1 MFNILAI
8 NFLNI
13 FDFFYKK
20 KFFKFLKNKNI
31 KNFDIFFDVGA
42 HKGESIKSFGKNFQ
56 INEMYSFEPN
66 NVIFDELRVNSVKYK
81 NLFKINKVVIENFA
95 LGSVQ
100 SLSNFNQSSDS
111 SSSTFKSVNKE
122 SQYFKKKIF
131 YFNLKDKYF
140 KNTYKVKINTLDSY
154 INEKKFLKI
163 DFLKIDTEGYE
174 YEVLNGLKKNFNK
187 VKLIFLE
194 HHYDNMI
201 DKGYKFKDINN
212 LLIENNFKK
221 IFKCKMPF
229 RKTFEYLYENS
240 SKVEKN

>member
-66 NVIFDELRVNSVKYK
+66 NVIFDELRVNSIKYK

-100 SLSNFNQSSDS
+100 SLSNFNQSSDR
-111 SSSTFKSVNKE
+111 SSSTFKSCLFTGYTFLMIKSSISTPVNV
-122 SQYFKKKIF
+122 S
-131 YFNLKDKYF
+131 
-140 KNTYKVKINTLDSY
+140 
-154 INEKKFLKI
+154 
-163 DFLKIDTEGYE
+163 
-174 YEVLNGLKKNFNK
+174 
-187 VKLIFLE
+187 
-194 HHYDNMI
+194 
-201 DKGYKFKDINN
+201 
-212 LLIENNFKK
+212 
-221 IFKCKMPF
+221 
-229 RKTFEYLYENS
+229 
-240 SKVEKN
+240 